1 MLLEARIEEAGY
13 GDKQVLREVELSLAE
28 GERLLIVGSSG
39 SGKTTLLLSVSG
51 VLDNLLEGYTRGK
64 VSLAG
69 LNPLEP
75 EGFRKV
81 PSKAGFVLQDPD
93 KQLAMPTPLDEVM
106 FTLENLGW
114 SEEEAR
120 KRALEVL
127 AEMGLK
133 GLELVPVE
141 NLSGGQKRRLTLA
154 ASLAHNPVILFLDE
168 PTASIDPWG
177 LAELRS
183 YLRRI
188 SGERGVAIIEH
199 KARYFLDMVDRVVAL
214 REGRIAG
221 YWRPSSPGLVEELED
236 AGADAGSYTVREPR
250 VSVGEVVVE
259 ARGVGA
265 GYGGRVVVEVGEVTV
280 RRGEVVAL
288 VGPNG
293 SGKTTLLKT
302 LGGLLKPV
310 EGEVRLRGHAFYMPQ
325 HPDYVFLFPTVGR
338 EVAEVK
344 TATGVDLT
352 SLPGF
357 EWVKGLM
364 DRSPYRLS
372 HGQRR
377 WLAFGIAIAYR
388 ADLYLLDEPTTGMDV
403 GLYRTFGS
411 LLEDLASRSAVLV
424 STHDVRVVAEY
435 VDRVYM
441 VSSGRVWEVDKGY
454 AVRLLEEAWR

>member
-13 GDKQVLREVELSLAE
+13 RGKPVLRDVELSLGE
-28 GERLLIVGSSG
+28 GEKLLIVGSSG
-39 SGKTTLLLSVSG
+39 SGKTTILLSASG

-69 LNPLEP
+69 LNPLDP
-75 EGFRKV
+75 DGFTRV

-120 KRALEVL
+120 KRAVEVL

-154 ASLAHNPVILFLDE
+154 ASLAHDPVILFLDE

-183 YLRRI
+183 YLKRATGRRGI
-188 SGERGVAIIEH
+188 AIIEH
-199 KARYFLDMVDRVVAL
+199 KARYFLDMVDRVVAV
-214 REGRIAG
+214 RDGRVAG
-221 YWRPSSPGLVEELED
+221 SWRPRSPSLVEELE
-236 AGADAGSYTVREPR
+236 AVGADAGSYTIREPGR
-250 VSVGEVVVE
+250 SVGDVVAE
-259 ARGVGA
+259 AHGLGA
-265 GYGGRVVVEVGEVTV
+265 GYKGRAVARVGELTV
-280 RRGEVVAL
+280 RRGEIVAL
-288 VGPNG
+288 IGPNG
-293 SGKTTLLKT
+293 GGKTTLLKT
-302 LGGLLKPV
+302 IGGLLKPI
-310 EGEVRLRGHAFYMPQ
+310 EGEVILRGRVFYMPQ
-325 HPDYVFLFPTVGR
+325 HPDYLFLFPTVGR

-344 TATGVDLT
+344 ASTGVDIT

-357 EWVKGLM
+357 EWVRSVM

-377 WLAFGIAIAYR
+377 WLAFGIAMAYR
-388 ADLYLLDEPTTGMDV
+388 ADLYLLDEPTTGMDIS
-403 GLYRTFGS
+403 LYRTFGS
-411 LLEDLASRSAVLV
+411 LVEELASRSGVII
-424 STHDVRVVAEY
+424 STHDVRVVAEHA
-435 VDRVYM
+435 DRVYM
-441 VSSGRVWEVDKGY
+441 VSGGRAWEVDKVD